1 MTGAMTDA
9 DNTQVNILNLADL
22 FEQQGLVIL

>member
-9 DNTQVNILNLADL
+9 DNTQVNILKFIDL

>member
-9 DNTQVNILNLADL
+9 DNTQVNILKLIDL
-22 FEQQGLVIL
+22 FEQHGLVIL